1 MTNWATGLEVS
12 IELFCL
18 MRDLEPRLLLTR
30 SKQAMAW
37 QLQPPPEVQQEIDRM
52 GELELMALIAQL
64 RSWIDS
70 GEWDDLALAR
80 AIEERGHSED
90 FSYWLLKEVRIRES
104 EKRR

>member
-1 MTNWATGLEVS
+1 
-12 IELFCL
+12 
-18 MRDLEPRLLLTR
+18 
-30 SKQAMAW
+30 
-37 QLQPPPEVQQEIDRM
+37 
-52 GELELMALIAQL
+52 MALIAQL